1 MTDLKLQAT
10 AVVTWALVCA
20 SALQAHHSASM
31 FEDTP
36 IWVDAVVVRFDRI
49 NPHSIT
55 MLEER
60 TRDGQVRRWAVEGPD
75 PGQMD
80 RRGIARDI
88 LKAGDVVRFCGFP
101 PRDESRFLRTSQGTD
116 GEPRRFLHGHVLV
129 KNGQKSMWGSYGTLG
144 RCIMSSGEPR
154 QAWVDFLNSDARV
167 QGTWCAQRVRPAVR
181 EDASSRAFV
190 EEMTRLLSR
199 PCE

>member
-60 TRDGQVRRWAVEGPD
+60 TKDGQVRRWAVEGPD

-101 PRDESRFLRTSQGTD
+101 PRDESLFLRTSQGTD

-129 KNGQKSMWGSYGTLG
+129 KNGQKSVWGSYGTLG

-154 QAWVDFLNSDARV
+154 QAWAAFLNSDARV
-167 QGTWCAQRVRPAVR
+167 QGTWCAQRFRPAVR